1 MQRPY
6 LGRGWGFPTQL
17 DADGRIVPVEG
28 VSAVEQSIRLIL
40 STALGERIMR
50 ADFGCGLHSQIFA
63 PGSSDATGKILGD
76 IRSAIIQWE
85 HRVDLIDLQLVPD
98 ETDPARRT
106 IELIVQI
113 RGTNSRMNL
122 VYPFYI
128 DGGEEVAVDG

>member
-17 DADGRIVPVEG
+17 DANGRIVPVEG

-40 STALGERIMR
+40 STAVGERIMR
-50 ADFGCGLHSQIFA
+50 PDFGCGLHSQLFS
-63 PGSSDATGKILGD
+63 PGSSEATGKMLGD
-76 IRSAIIQWE
+76 IRAAIAQWE
-85 HRVDLIDLQLVPD
+85 NRVDLIDLQLVPD
-98 ETDPARRT
+98 DTDPARRT

-122 VYPFYI
+122 VYPFYL
-128 DGGEEVAVDG
+128 DGGEEVALDG